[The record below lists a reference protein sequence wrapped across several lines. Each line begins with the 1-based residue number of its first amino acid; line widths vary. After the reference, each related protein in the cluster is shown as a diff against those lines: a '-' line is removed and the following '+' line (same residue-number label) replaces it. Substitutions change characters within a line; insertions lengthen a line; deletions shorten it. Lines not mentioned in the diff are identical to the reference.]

1 LSIVPI
7 KRGADIFFCGFLRDI
22 SERKKAEQKLIESEN
37 RLRTI
42 LNTEPECIKL
52 LSSNGEL
59 LDMNPAGLEM
69 IEADSLEQVKG
80 QCVEML
86 IAPAYKKQFHQ
97 LTLDVFKGGSGRL
110 EFEIIG
116 LKGTRRWMATHA
128 VPLKDAEGKITSL
141 LSVTRDITERK
152 KGEEDLLRE
161 KNLSDSI
168 INSLPGI
175 FYLSDEKGN
184 FLRWN
189 KNFEAVT
196 GYNAAELS
204 QLHPLDFFDGEEK
217 EFVNEKI
224 KEVFEKGM
232 TELEAFAVVKSKEKI
247 PFYFTGWRV
256 IFEGKP
262 CLIGV
267 GIDVTKRKKA
277 EMEMSVANERF
288 SLIARATNDFVWDAY
303 LDENKVWWNDNY
315 YSQLG
320 WKKGQQ
326 IPGRDSWENH
336 IHKNDKKRVME
347 RLAHILD
354 HTNDSTWT
362 DEYRFGKAD
371 GNYINVY
378 DRGYIMRD
386 DKKKAYRMIGAM
398 TDISEMKNAEELLK
412 HSYEDIRRLASHLEK
427 IREEERITIAREI
440 HDELGQQLT
449 VLKMDISWIKKN
461 IMPKEEKAKQ
471 RIIGLLQMIDL
482 TIKTVRRIS
491 SELRPSVL
499 DDLGLVAAL
508 EWLSGD
514 FEKRSGIKTKF
525 VTDTNDLNLDATTS
539 TALFRIF
546 QESLTNIARH
556 AQASEVYASLKKE
569 NEKLL
574 ISIKDNGKGFV
585 ISSIANKKTLG
596 ILGIKE
602 RVALLQ
608 GKYEIISSPG
618 QGSTVKVLV
627 PVSSI
632 TEPKTSQ

>member
-1 LSIVPI
+1 
-7 KRGADIFFCGFLRDI
+7 
-22 SERKKAEQKLIESEN
+22 
-37 RLRTI
+37 
-42 LNTEPECIKL
+42 
-52 LSSNGEL
+52 
-59 LDMNPAGLEM
+59 
-69 IEADSLEQVKG
+69 
-80 QCVEML
+80 
-86 IAPAYKKQFHQ
+86 
-97 LTLDVFKGGSGRL
+97 
-110 EFEIIG
+110 
-116 LKGTRRWMATHA
+116 
-128 VPLKDAEGKITSL
+128 
-141 LSVTRDITERK
+141 
-152 KGEEDLLRE
+152 
-161 KNLSDSI
+161 
-168 INSLPGI
+168 
-175 FYLSDEKGN
+175 
-184 FLRWN
+184 
-189 KNFEAVT
+189 
-196 GYNAAELS
+196 
-204 QLHPLDFFDGEEK
+204 
-217 EFVNEKI
+217 
-224 KEVFEKGM
+224 
-232 TELEAFAVVKSKEKI
+232 
-247 PFYFTGWRV
+247 
-256 IFEGKP
+256 
-262 CLIGV
+262 
-267 GIDVTKRKKA
+267 
-277 EMEMSVANERF
+277 MSVANERF